1 MVYPEAVA
9 RLPAA
14 PVWSVL
20 FFLMLFLL
28 AIDSEFLMIQSFI
41 IAIGDEFET
50 VVEKHRKKVI
60 ALVCAVIYILG
71 LPMVCRVSGIF
82 WQYMRSF

>member
-1 MVYPEAVA
+1 MVYPEAVT

-28 AIDSEFLMIQSFI
+28 AIDSQFLMVQSFI
-41 IAIGDEFET
+41 IAITDEFEKKL
-50 VVEKHRKKVI
+50 EKHRKKVI
-60 ALVCAVIYILG
+60 AIVCGLLYVLG
-71 LPMVCRVSGIF
+71 LPMVCRV
-82 WQYMRSF
+82 RSKE